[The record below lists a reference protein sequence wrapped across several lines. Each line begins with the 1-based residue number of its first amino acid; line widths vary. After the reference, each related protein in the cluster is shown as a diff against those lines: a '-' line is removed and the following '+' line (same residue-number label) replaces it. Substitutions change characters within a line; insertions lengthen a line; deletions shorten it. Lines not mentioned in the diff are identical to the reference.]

1 MHFFKLEFVEDNCSS
16 VHLGQLHAMHPVF
29 KVDPLWICEEMWS
42 VLYFADFLNGTFNT
56 TNAGMGANDHKW

>member
-29 KVDPLWICEEMWS
+29 KVDPLWICEEM
-42 VLYFADFLNGTFNT
+42 
-56 TNAGMGANDHKW
+56 